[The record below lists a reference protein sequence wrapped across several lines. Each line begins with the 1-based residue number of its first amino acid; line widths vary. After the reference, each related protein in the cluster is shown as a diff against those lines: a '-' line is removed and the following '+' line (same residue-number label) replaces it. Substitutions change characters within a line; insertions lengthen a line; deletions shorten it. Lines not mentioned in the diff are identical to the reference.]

1 MPTRNRGGG
10 GGVLHKIEFVLFHFV
25 SENFSFRSSSSSSSP
40 HVKPESFTISFNA
53 NDVFSL
59 PALYEEKQTES
70 GISIALLLSNSN
82 LCCVSLRTEGVKGR
96 TPSN

>member
-1 MPTRNRGGG
+1 MPTRNRGRGG
-10 GGVLHKIEFVLFHFV
+10 GGLHKIEFVLFHFV
-25 SENFSFRSSSSSSSP
+25 SENFSFRSSSSSP

-59 PALYEEKQTES
+59 PALYVEKQTES

-82 LCCVSLRTEGVKGR
+82 VCCVSLRTEGVKGR
-96 TPSN
+96 PVID